1 MACKNVRTVADVDSH
16 AHCGITITKTLHV
29 IANGVFPRHER
40 KELNRKFWSAALQHT
55 KLGQHKEEFAKAMGC
70 EPPHLLCVLLNQKN
84 TSVFIRPLRD
94 LGFGTN

>member
-1 MACKNVRTVADVDSH
+1 MVCKNNKTVADVDSH
-16 AHCGITITKTLHV
+16 AHCGITITKTLHA

-40 KELNRKFWSAALQHT
+40 EELNIRFWRSAFQDT
-55 KLGQHKEEFAKAMGC
+55 KLGQYKEEFAKAMGC
-70 EPPHLLCVLLNQKN
+70 EPPHLLRVLLNQKN